1 MCILLPFLIL
11 LPQTLLSINLLL
23 IYHRV
28 RSEPLTLLVT
38 FYSLILIHH
47 SILTPSEGYL
57 VPDIV

>member
-1 MCILLPFLIL
+1 MCILLPILIL
-11 LPQTLLSINLLL
+11 LPQTLLSINLL

-47 SILTPSEGYL
+47 SILTPFEGNL
-57 VPDIV
+57 VPDIM